1 MTDILKKNTSNNTG
15 FNVGLVGS
23 TGLVGGA
30 FLTVLADR
38 KFPVKNLRPFAS
50 KASLGKTI
58 FFNGQSYPVEI
69 LSETAFDDLDLV
81 FIATG
86 EDISL
91 EWSPKIANKGVFVID
106 NSSAFRLH
114 PETPLVCPEI
124 NSHLVNK
131 KQKLYANPNC
141 STIQLVVLL
150 GALKNAGTLK
160 DVTVASYQAVS
171 GGGRDALSE
180 LKNQSTN
187 TSIKPLVFP
196 KQIAFNCI
204 PQIGGFDEFGFS
216 SEEQKIMRETKKIL
230 ELPNLNISAQ
240 CVRVPVEN
248 GHAESAWVTFEETLT
263 KEQVLKALNEQEG
276 LNVRLEG
283 FDTQVE
289 VSGSDETFVSRIR
302 QDLDN
307 PKRWLFWI
315 VADNIRKGAAT
326 NAIQIAE
333 KITDL

>member
-1 MTDILKKNTSNNTG
+1 MTKNLNNG
-15 FNVGLVGS
+15 LNVGLVGS

-38 KFPVKNLRPFAS
+38 KFPVASLKPFAS
-50 KASLGKTI
+50 KASLGKNI
-58 FFNGQSYPVEI
+58 SFNGKDYPVAI
-69 LSETAFDDLDLV
+69 LEDSAFEGLDVV

-91 EWSPKIANKGVFVID
+91 EWSPKIANKGIFVVD
-106 NSSAFRLH
+106 NSSAFRMH

-131 KQKLYANPNC
+131 AQKLYANPNC

-180 LKNQSTN
+180 LKNQSADL
-187 TSIKPLVFP
+187 SVKPSAFP

-204 PQIGGFDEFGFS
+204 PQIGSFDEFGFS
-216 SEEQKIMRETKKIL
+216 SEEQKIMNETKKIL
-230 ELPNLNISAQ
+230 NLPNLSVSAQ
-240 CVRVPVEN
+240 TVRVPVEN
-248 GHAESAWVTFEETLT
+248 GHAESAWVTFEEELT
-263 KEQVLKALNEQEG
+263 KEQVFKALNDQEG
-276 LNVRLEG
+276 LNVRLDG

-289 VSGSDETFVSRIR
+289 VSGSDETYVSRIR

-307 PKRWLFWI
+307 PKRWLFWV

-333 KITDL
+333 KIIAL

>member
-1 MTDILKKNTSNNTG
+1 MSDG
-15 FNVGLVGS
+15 FKVGLVGS

-38 KFPVKNLRPFAS
+38 NFPITSLKPFAS
-50 KASLGKTI
+50 KASLGKSI
-58 FFNGQSYPVEI
+58 SFKRKDYPVEV
-69 LSETAFDDLDLV
+69 LSETAFDDLDIV

-91 EWSPKIANKGVFVID
+91 KWSPKIVKKGVYVVD

-114 PETPLVCPEI
+114 AETPLICPEI
-124 NSHLVNK
+124 NKSLINTT
-131 KQKLYANPNC
+131 QKLYASPNC
-141 STIQLVVLL
+141 STIQLAVLL

-171 GGGRDALSE
+171 GGGREALNE
-180 LKNQSTN
+180 LKNQSVD
-187 TSIKPLVFP
+187 TSVPPKAFS

-204 PQIGGFDEFGFS
+204 PQIGGFDDLGFS
-216 SEEQKIMRETKKIL
+216 SEEQKIMKETKKIL
-230 ELPNLNISAQ
+230 ALPNLSVSAQ
-240 CVRVPVEN
+240 TVRVPVEN
-248 GHAESAWVTFEETLT
+248 GHAESAWVTFEEELS
-263 KEQVLKALNEQEG
+263 KGQVLTALNNQEG
-276 LNVRLEG
+276 LIVRTNG

-289 VSGSDETFVSRIR
+289 VSGSDKTYVSRIR

-307 PKRWLFWI
+307 PKRWLFWV

-326 NAIQIAE
+326 NAVQIAE
-333 KITDL
+333 QIASL

>member
-1 MTDILKKNTSNNTG
+1 MR
-15 FNVGLVGS
+15 VGLVGS

-38 KFPVKNLRPFAS
+38 KFPVTNLKPFAS
-50 KASLGKTI
+50 KASLGKNI
-58 FFNGQSYPVEI
+58 SFNGKDYPVEV
-69 LSETAFDDLDLV
+69 LSESAFDDLDLV

-86 EDISL
+86 EDISE
-91 EWSPKIANKGVFVID
+91 EWSPKIAEKGIYVVD

-124 NSHLVNK
+124 NKNLISKNN
-131 KQKLYANPNC
+131 KLYANPNC

-171 GGGRDALSE
+171 GGGRDALNE
-180 LKNQSTN
+180 LRTQSKD
-187 TSIKPLVFP
+187 SSVEPSVFP
-196 KQIAFNCI
+196 TQIAFNCI
-204 PQIGGFDEFGFS
+204 PQIGGFDDFGFS
-216 SEEQKIMRETKKIL
+216 SEEQKIMKETKKIL
-230 ELPNLNISAQ
+230 NLPDLSVSAQ
-240 CVRVPVEN
+240 TVRVPVEN
-248 GHAESAWVTFEETLT
+248 GHAESAWVTFEEELT
-263 KEQVLKALNEQEG
+263 SEQVLKVLNEQEG
-276 LNVRLEG
+276 LNVRLDG

-302 QDLDN
+302 KDVDN
-307 PKRWLFWI
+307 PKRWLFWV

-333 KITDL
+333 NIAAL

>member
-1 MTDILKKNTSNNTG
+1 MR
-15 FNVGLVGS
+15 VGLVGS

-30 FLTVLADR
+30 FLKVLSDR
-38 KFPVKNLRPFAS
+38 KFPVTNLKPFAS
-50 KASLGKTI
+50 AASLGKNI
-58 FFNGQSYPVEI
+58 RFNDKDYPVEV
-69 LSETAFDDLDLV
+69 LSEEAFDDLDIV

-91 EWSPKIANKGVFVID
+91 EWSPKIANKGVYVVD

-124 NSHLVNK
+124 NRDQVTK
-131 KQKLYANPNC
+131 GQKLYANPNC

-171 GGGRDALSE
+171 GGGRDALNE
-180 LKNQSTN
+180 LKMQSTD
-187 TSIKPLVFP
+187 TSFAPKAFP

-204 PQIGGFDEFGFS
+204 PQIGGFDDLGFT
-216 SEEQKIMRETKKIL
+216 SEEQKIMNETKKIL
-230 ELPNLNISAQ
+230 NLPNLTVSAQ
-240 CVRVPVEN
+240 TVRVPVEN
-248 GHAESAWVTFEETLT
+248 GHAESAWVTFEEELT
-263 KEQVLKALNEQEG
+263 KEQVFAALNAQEG
-276 LNVRLEG
+276 LNVRTDG

-289 VSGSDETFVSRIR
+289 VSGSDETYVSRIR
-302 QDLDN
+302 QDIGN
-307 PKRWLFWI
+307 PKRWLFWV

-333 KITDL
+333 SLISL